1 MLGGMMLTA
10 SATEQDNLTICHNN
24 NGVKDYVAVTI
35 DTSAIDEKN
44 NAGWNGHGND
54 NGVHGGD
61 IIPPFGEYPGRNW
74 TPENQAILANNCVVV
89 VSEPS
94 PTPTET
100 TASPTPTT
108 TKTPRE
114 ETPTPT
120 PTETTPTQTPPANP
134 TPPAEPSASP
144 SPSQS
149 TPVASTS
156 PTPEPSTPAASKTPK
171 SSKTPPAT
179 KSNPPTT
186 STPKTPTTTTKTS
199 TPKPKCTDV
208 AKEQAGK
215 TYAKDSPESNG
226 VACVG

>member
-1 MLGGMMLTA
+1 MLTA
-10 SATEQDNLTICHNN
+10 SATPSDKVRICHATSSESNPYTDNN
-24 NGVKDYVAVTI
+24 IN
-35 DTSAIDEKN
+35 TSSVDEAN
-44 NAGWNGHGND
+44 NQYLNGHGD
-54 NGVHGGD
+54 HARD
-61 IIPPFGEYPGRNW
+61 IIPPFESPAGTVFDGKNW
-74 TPENQAILANNCVVV
+74 PDGKAIWENDCKVVTPPD
-89 VSEPS
+89 EPS

-120 PTETTPTQTPPANP
+120 PTETTPT
-134 TPPAEPSASP
+134 PPAEPSVSP